1 MTDRYDRPAMSTILV
16 TGGSGFLGHV
26 LVQQLV
32 GRGDDVVATYDRNR
46 ERVPAGVRAVQLD
59 LMDDQS
65 IENAFKSTWP
75 EVVIHT
81 AAVSDLR
88 ACEAD
93 PERAQRVN
101 VAATLKLARC
111 ASALG
116 SRFLFFST
124 DQVFDGS
131 RSPWLETDLPAPLH
145 TYGRSKADAERE
157 LWRILPAATVLRVAL
172 VYGRSVS
179 GDRSASEKI
188 VLDLRSGK
196 RPKLFVDEMRT
207 PIAAIDVAR
216 ATIAAIPE
224 RDLAVVHVAGSERMS
239 RHDFGL
245 RVARAF
251 HLDPAMIDSVR
262 LDDVDMMPKRPK
274 DLALDTHRMR
284 SVLRCPPGALDVRLA
299 EEFEALV

>member
-1 MTDRYDRPAMSTILV
+1 MAGRYDRVAMSTILV

-26 LVQQLV
+26 IVQQLIE
-32 GRGDDVVATYDRNR
+32 RGDDVVATFDRNR
-46 ERVPAGVRAVQLD
+46 ERVPVGARAVQLD

-65 IENAFKSTWP
+65 IESAFKATWP

-111 ASALG
+111 AAALG
-116 SRFLFFST
+116 SRFLLFST

-131 RSPWLETDLPAPLH
+131 RSPWLEADLPAPLH

-157 LWRILPAATVLRVAL
+157 LRHIIPTATVLRVAL
-172 VYGRSVS
+172 VFGRSVS

-188 VLDLRSGK
+188 FLDLRSGK

-216 ATIAAIPE
+216 ATLAAIPE
-224 RDLAVVHVAGSERMS
+224 RDLAVVHVAGGERMS
-239 RHDFGL
+239 RHEFGL

-251 HLDPAMIDSVR
+251 RLDPAMIDSVR